1 MATEGQ
7 EPLVE
12 DVGAYVLPDPL
23 NHECAR
29 CGRPAWFRLR
39 SAVWAGEFFLG
50 SGHHPDHHPMLA
62 AVYQCSGCS
71 KATLFEFQ
79 VFSVGGGSVA
89 SLLSAYPTAV
99 AKAWEELPD
108 ELRADHA
115 EARSC
120 YLAGQHRAAT
130 LVARGV
136 LQRAVRLMTK
146 VRGSL
151 KQELDALSSD
161 GTITKQ
167 LRLTADEVRLTGND
181 AAHPEELRAV
191 SESEAA
197 DSLAFLDDFLQ
208 TTVVLPQRQKA
219 RAEKRAN
226 GTQ

>member
-1 MATEGQ
+1 MASEGQ

-12 DVGAYVLPDPL
+12 NGDAYLLPNPL

-50 SGHHPDHHPMLA
+50 SNHRPDHHPVLA

-79 VFSVGGGSVA
+79 VFNVGGLTA
-89 SLLSAYPTAV
+89 SLLHAYPTAV
-99 AKAWEELPD
+99 AKPWEELPD

-115 EARSC
+115 EAWSC

-151 KQELDALSSD
+151 KLELDALSSE

-167 LRLTADEVRLTGND
+167 LRLAADEVRLTGND
-181 AAHPEELRAV
+181 AAHPEELQVISA
-191 SESEAA
+191 SEAA

-208 TTVVLPQRQKA
+208 TTVVLPQRQKV
-219 RAEKRAN
+219 RADKRVN
-226 GTQ
+226 GDK